1 MIAHIC
7 HMGSSIIRHF
17 EASRSWSLVP
27 EETPDNQYL

>member
-1 MIAHIC
+1 MIAHIF

-17 EASRSWSLVP
+17 EASRSWSLP